1 MIAQLTGKVT
11 GKTAT
16 TVVVDCNGIGF
27 LVHVPFPFAQLIKL
41 NDEITIHVETV
52 FGRNNMELYGFA
64 TEKDKNIFN
73 IITSVRGIGGRAGIS
88 ILSRLSAGE
97 VMKAIDAN
105 QVELFKTIPGIGNK
119 KAETIVFNLR
129 KSAEET
135 AALPDSHK
143 EIVLAL
149 RSLGLTQKEAM
160 QKISEISDWQK
171 KSVADVIHE
180 VLKKAK

>member
-1 MIAQLTGKVT
+1 MIAQLIGKVT
-11 GKTAT
+11 SKSAT
-16 TVVVDCNGIGF
+16 TVILDCNGIGF
-27 LVHVPFPFAQLIKL
+27 LVHVPFPFAQSINL
-41 NDEITIHVETV
+41 NTEITIHIETV

-64 TEKDKNIFN
+64 TERDKEIFN

-88 ILSRLSAGE
+88 ILSRLTADE
-97 VMKAIDAN
+97 VMNAIDAN

-135 AALPDSHK
+135 ASIPDSHK
-143 EIVLAL
+143 EIVVAL

-160 QKISEISDWQK
+160 QKISEITDWQK

-180 VLKKAK
+180 VLKKTK